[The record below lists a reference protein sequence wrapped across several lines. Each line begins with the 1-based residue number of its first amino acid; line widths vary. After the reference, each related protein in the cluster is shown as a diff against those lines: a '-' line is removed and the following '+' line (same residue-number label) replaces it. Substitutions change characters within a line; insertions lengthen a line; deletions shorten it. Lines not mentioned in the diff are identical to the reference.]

1 MQAIVIAAGFNP
13 ALEPLTE
20 WYPPPLLPV
29 VDRPL
34 AQHVVEYLVDQGVT
48 EFDFVL
54 SHLPEKLEAFLGD
67 GARWGCRFRYHLVR
81 DSERPYQIL
90 SAIALPGEAT
100 LLAHADRLPLVTLK
114 GRNGVLFS
122 TADENPA
129 RRPWTGWALLQ
140 RDVILNIPE
149 DVDEA
154 ALSAYLFSVA
164 PAITVEQTPIMLNVR
179 SFDMLIQANRQAL
192 SGAFPVRLLSGTQT
206 DPGIWISRNVSL
218 HPTAILTSPVFIGE
232 NCRIGAGTHI
242 GPGAVIER
250 DCILDNQC
258 TVRDTLIFQNSYIG
272 ESLELQDAIVDRNRL
287 INTRVG
293 VAVSITDNFI
303 LGSLS
308 ERHMKQWTGRKMSQ
322 TIGIILLLTLWPLML
337 LTALFIR
344 LARRGPALFKTEAVR
359 LPADGREWEWKTF
372 SWRRFSPEAPAV
384 FLSKCRYFRGLR
396 HWLVYV
402 LPALINIAKGELR
415 FVGVPPREKSTI
427 SSLSHDWQT
436 LYLGSKAGA
445 ITETDIQ
452 YFGVIP
458 TDDDAYSSEA
468 FYAVSAGPVYDL
480 KLLWKYLLRVLNP
493 LG

>member
-1 MQAIVIAAGFNP
+1 MQAIVIATGYNP

-20 WYPPPLLPV
+20 WYPAPLLPV

-34 AQHVVEYLVDQGVT
+34 AQHVVEYLVDQGVAD
-48 EFDFVL
+48 FDFVL

-81 DSERPYQIL
+81 DHERPYQIL
-90 SAIALPGEAT
+90 SAIALSGEMT
-100 LLAHADRLPLVTLK
+100 LLAHADRLPLVNLK
-114 GRNGVLFS
+114 DRDGVLFS
-122 TADENPA
+122 MVDEDPA

-140 RDVILNIPE
+140 RDVIMNIPE
-149 DVDEA
+149 EVDEA
-154 ALSAYLFSVA
+154 GLSAYLFSIA
-164 PAITVEQTPIMLNVR
+164 PALTVEQTPIVLSVR
-179 SFDMLIQANRQAL
+179 SFEMLIQANRQAL
-192 SGAFPVRLLSGTQT
+192 SGVFPVRLLSGTRT

-232 NCRIGAGTHI
+232 NCRIGAGTRI
-242 GPGAVIER
+242 GPGAVVER

-258 TVRDTLIFQNSYIG
+258 TVQNTLIFQNSYIG
-272 ESLELQDAIVDRNRL
+272 ESLELDEAIVDRNRL

-293 VAVSITDNFI
+293 VAVSVTDDFI

-308 ERHMKQWTGRKMSQ
+308 ERQMKQWTGRKMSQ
-322 TIGIILLLTLWPLML
+322 TIGVVLLFMLWPLML

-344 LARRGPALFKTEAVR
+344 LARRGPALFRTEAVR
-359 LPADGREWEWKTF
+359 LPAYAGEWEWKTF
-372 SWRRFSPEAPAV
+372 SLWRFSPEAPAV

-396 HWLVYV
+396 HGLVYV
-402 LPALINIAKGELR
+402 LPALVNIAKGELR
-415 FVGVPPREKSTI
+415 FVGVPPRDKSTI
-427 SSLSHDWQT
+427 ASLSHDWRT

-468 FYAVSAGPVYDL
+468 FYAVSASPSYDL
-480 KLLWKYLLRVLNP
+480 RLLWKYLLRVLNP